1 MGFLR
6 ETADKI
12 AIARELM
19 YFLWQMKMW
28 WIMPIVAILV
38 LFGLIIVVGS
48 STGVGPFIYTL
59 F

>member
-6 ETADKI
+6 ETADKL

-19 YFLWQMKMW
+19 WFLWQMKMW

-48 STGVGPFIYTL
+48 
-59 F
+59 